1 MSDRAELEKAVVGR
15 AAAALVEDGM
25 LVGLGT
31 GSTVGHLLPALARR
45 GLQRVRCVSTSP
57 RTEDAARDL
66 GLSVEPFDPIARLDM
81 AIDGADQVAPDGWL
95 VKGGGAAHTR
105 EKIVALA
112 ADRFVVIISS
122 EKDVE
127 RLSPPVPLELLEF
140 GLAATL
146 DALEHAVLRE
156 GTPASP
162 DGGVIADYTGPV
174 TDPGALAS
182 RLDAIPG
189 VVNHGLF
196 TPASV
201 AEVLIARGDDVE
213 RRVVSA
219 VPDDADAKRAR
230 RG

>member
-1 MSDRAELEKAVVGR
+1 VSDRVELEKAVVGR

-25 LVGLGT
+25 LLGLGT
-31 GSTVGHLLPALARR
+31 GSTVGHLLPALAQR
-45 GLQRVRCVSTSP
+45 GLQDVRCVSTSP
-57 RTEDAARDL
+57 RTEAAARAL

-112 ADRFVVIISS
+112 ADSFVVIISS

-127 RLSPPVPLELLEF
+127 RLTPPVPLELLRF
-140 GLAATL
+140 GLAATPRCPRARRPARG
-146 DALEHAVLRE
+146 DA
-156 GTPASP
+156 GQP

-174 TDPGALAS
+174 GDRSALAS

-189 VVNHGLF
+189 VVSHGLF

-213 RRVVSA
+213 RRAVSA
-219 VPDDADAKRAR
+219 GSR
-230 RG
+230 

>member
-1 MSDRAELEKAVVGR
+1 
-15 AAAALVEDGM
+15 
-25 LVGLGT
+25 
-31 GSTVGHLLPALARR
+31 
-45 GLQRVRCVSTSP
+45 
-57 RTEDAARDL
+57 
-66 GLSVEPFDPIARLDM
+66 M

-112 ADRFVVIISS
+112 ADSFVVIISS

-127 RLSPPVPLELLEF
+127 RLTPPVPLELLRF

-174 TDPGALAS
+174 GDPGALAS

-189 VVNHGLF
+189 MVSHGLF

-213 RRVVSA
+213 RRAVSA
-219 VPDDADAKRAR
+219 GSR
-230 RG
+230 